1 MNTSTL
7 IERSRA
13 ALGRVRDR
21 LNDVHEDEGGQS
33 IVYIA
38 LILFLLAC
46 FTFMVINSGALLH
59 DKMQVQSAADAAVLS
74 GSTWIARAM
83 NLNSMMNIFMAMLLA
98 QEIYLKAVFWTA
110 LTALLLSPAIE
121 AFWAAVA
128 AMTGQVQIPIDAFF
142 DTLQLPGVLM
152 ETEDDEDFIWDIME
166 TLSDVEENVD
176 NLFPWIAEIES
187 ARIGMKNGAAFAIMY
202 PPSIPE
208 EQGELDDL
216 CSCTLSGEN
225 AGGYNEFQYSL
236 GGSLATAVGEIS
248 GFSYAGDL
256 RDIASDILAAV
267 GLGGPLW
274 GEMQIPYHAFW
285 ASKAPYHFTNI
296 MFIMAVWARYA
307 VMCGGSF
314 GPSSV
319 NFEVDAPGWCL
330 WCDDENFS
338 IPNPFYYL
346 GAFFA
351 FLDSGNPNVQ
361 PFVLADDWEDSRNYY
376 GFAYKTPD
384 DIAARFIPDVFVNTY
399 GDSVGM
405 ITVAQAQL
413 YSPHS
418 DGGLFSP
425 HWRTHLAPV
434 SLGSD
439 TASAAAGWIPGAG
452 SASEGAPGGVGGL
465 VGSLTGVAGSG
476 IDAIIAH

>member
-1 MNTSTL
+1 MMSFRSL
-7 IERSRA
+7 IERARA
-13 ALGRVRDR
+13 R
-21 LNDVHEDEGGQS
+21 LSEVHRDEGGQS

-59 DKMQVQSAADAAVLS
+59 DKMQAQSAADAAVLS

-110 LTALLLSPAIE
+110 LTALLLSPAIVT
-121 AFWAAVA
+121 FWAAVA
-128 AMTGQVQIPIDAFF
+128 AMTGQFQLPANAFA
-142 DTLQLPGVLM
+142 DSLELPGVLM

-176 NLFPWIAEIES
+176 NLFPWIAELES
-187 ARIGMKNGAAFAIMY
+187 ARLAMKNGAAFGIMY

-208 EQGELDDL
+208 TQGELDDL
-216 CSCTLSGEN
+216 CECTLSGVN
-225 AGGYNEFQYSL
+225 AGGYNEVQYSL
-236 GGSLATAVGEIS
+236 LGTMATAIGEID
-248 GFSYAGDL
+248 GFSYSSDL
-256 RDIASDILAAV
+256 RDIASDILSGI

-274 GEMQIPYHAFW
+274 GEMQIPYHVFW
-285 ASKAPYHFTNI
+285 ATKAPYHFTNI
-296 MFIMAVWARYA
+296 IFIMAVWARYA

-314 GPSSV
+314 GPQSV
-319 NFEVDAPGWCL
+319 NFGVDAPGWCL

-361 PFVLADDWEDSRNYY
+361 PFTLDDDWEEKRDFY

-384 DIAARFIPDVFVNTY
+384 DISAKFIPDVFQNTY
-399 GDSVGM
+399 GDTVGM
-405 ITVAQAQL
+405 VTVAQAQL

-434 SLGSD
+434 TLGSD
-439 TASAAAGWIPGAG
+439 TASAASSFLGGAS
-452 SASEGAPGGVGGL
+452 SASESAPGGVGGL
-465 VGSLTGVAGSG
+465 MNSLTGLSGSG

>member
-1 MNTSTL
+1 MKNTLHSL
-7 IERSRA
+7 IVRA
-13 ALGRVRDR
+13 RQR
-21 LNDVHEDEGGQS
+21 LANVHRDEGGQS

-59 DKMQVQSAADAAVLS
+59 DKMQAQSAADAAVLS

-121 AFWAAVA
+121 VFWGAVA
-128 AMTGQVQIPIDAFF
+128 VMTGQFQIPADAFVDSF
-142 DTLQLPGVLM
+142 QLPGVLM
-152 ETEDDEDFIWDIME
+152 ATEDDEDFIWDIME

-187 ARIGMKNGAAFAIMY
+187 ARLAMKNGAAFGIMY

-208 EQGELDDL
+208 TQGELTDL
-216 CSCTLSGEN
+216 CSCTMSGEN
-225 AGGYNEFQYSL
+225 AGGYNEIQYSL
-236 GGSLATAVGEIS
+236 GGSLAAAVDEIS
-248 GFSYAGDL
+248 GFSYAGDF
-256 RDIASDILAAV
+256 RDLASDILAAV

-285 ASKAPYHFTNI
+285 AQKAPYHFTNI

-361 PFVLADDWEDSRNYY
+361 PFKLDDDWEDKRDYY

-384 DIAARFIPDVFVNTY
+384 DIAARFIPDVFQNTY
-399 GDSVGM
+399 GDTVGM
-405 ITVAQAQL
+405 ITVAQAQI

-434 SLGSD
+434 TMGSD
-439 TASAAAGWIPGAG
+439 TANAAAGWIPGAG
-452 SASEGAPGGVGGL
+452 STSEGAPGGVGGL
-465 VGSLTGVAGSG
+465 VGSLAGLAGSG

>member
-1 MNTSTL
+1 MNRLHSL
-7 IERSRA
+7 VQRA
-13 ALGRVRDR
+13 RAR
-21 LNDVHEDEGGQS
+21 LSDVHRDEGGQS

-59 DKMQVQSAADAAVLS
+59 DKMQAQSAADAAVLS

-110 LTALLLSPAIE
+110 LTALLMSPAVE

-128 AMTGQVQIPIDAFF
+128 AMTGQFQIPVDAFI

-187 ARIGMKNGAAFAIMY
+187 ARLAMKNGAAFGIMY

-208 EQGELDDL
+208 EQGELEDL
-216 CSCTLSGEN
+216 CSCTLSGVPE
-225 AGGYNEFQYSL
+225 GGYSELEYSL
-236 GGSLATAVGEIS
+236 GGSLSAAVSEIS
-248 GFSYAGDL
+248 GFSYDSDL
-256 RDIASDILAAV
+256 RDIAQDILSAV
-267 GLGGPLW
+267 GVGGPLW
-274 GEMQIPYHAFW
+274 GEMMIPYEAFW

-314 GPSSV
+314 GPTSV
-319 NFEVDAPGWCL
+319 TFRVDAPGWCL
-330 WCDDENFS
+330 WCSDEVFA
-338 IPNPFYYL
+338 IPSPFYYL
-346 GAFFA
+346 GQFFA
-351 FLDSGNPNVQ
+351 FLDAGNSNVQ
-361 PFVLADDWEDSRNYY
+361 PFTLSDDWEDRRNYY

-384 DIAARFIPDVFVNTY
+384 DVSAKFIPDVFQNPY
-399 GDSVGM
+399 GGMVGM
-405 ITVAQAQL
+405 LTVAQAQI

-434 SLGSD
+434 TMGSD
-439 TASAAAGWIPGAG
+439 TANAAAGWIPGAG
-452 SASEGAPGGVGGL
+452 STSEAAVGGVGGL
-465 VGSLTGVAGSG
+465 VGSLGVLSGSG
-476 IDAIIAH
+476 VDAIIAH